1 MMFSLRQLARSRRF
15 RAMGVLAWLML
26 VVNSLA
32 AAPPQM
38 AGMPQAHAMTAPM
51 AAVGTHPDQVGSM
64 TTAAFTGADPVD
76 CCGQLVA
83 HHGACAAICIT
94 ALTPAA
100 AVALTPVASTAA
112 YAMPRRISPPSL
124 VTAPPLRPPLA

>member
-1 MMFSLRQLARSRRF
+1 MIFSLRQLARSRRL

-38 AGMPQAHAMTAPM
+38 AGMSQAHAMTAPM
-51 AAVGTHPDQVGSM
+51 ATVGTHADQVGPM
-64 TTAAFTGADPVD
+64 TAAMTAGADPVD
-76 CCGQLVA
+76 CCGQLAA

-100 AVALTPVASTAA
+100 AVALTPLALTAA

-124 VTAPPLRPPLA
+124 VAAPPLRPPAA

>member
-1 MMFSLRQLARSRRF
+1 MTFSLRQLVRSRRF

-32 AAPPQM
+32 VASPQM
-38 AGMPQAHAMTAPM
+38 AGMPQAHAVPI
-51 AAVGTHPDQVGSM
+51 AAAGAHADPAGPVTGIAS
-64 TTAAFTGADPVD
+64 TGADPVD

-94 ALTPAA
+94 ALAPAA
-100 AVALTPVASTAA
+100 AVALTPAALTAA
-112 YAMPRRISPPSL
+112 YAMPRRISPPSR
-124 VTAPPLRPPLA
+124 VAAPPLRPRSG